1 MGLAKLLG
9 SCLCGRPH
17 LAAVYPVPAQTLVS
31 PDEHPARSPGSKAEW
46 RSPVLNPHRCSW
58 WSPQHVLQC
67 SEASPPR
74 SYVTFQMG
82 ASFMLFCLPESLASI
97 RWPVHTCHIIAQ
109 SVVLNK
115 EICNPDH
122 ALNKTDRMIR
132 GGTSLSSLVSNLHRT
147 SRVENVYVDN

>member
-1 MGLAKLLG
+1 
-9 SCLCGRPH
+9 
-17 LAAVYPVPAQTLVS
+17 
-31 PDEHPARSPGSKAEW
+31 
-46 RSPVLNPHRCSW
+46 
-58 WSPQHVLQC
+58 
-67 SEASPPR
+67 
-74 SYVTFQMG
+74 
-82 ASFMLFCLPESLASI
+82 MLFCLPESLASI

-122 ALNKTDRMIR
+122 VLNKTDRMIR